1 MFKNK
6 KQLLYR
12 FLKENKLF
20 INEVVKTKII
30 LTRSTNVS
38 IGIFDECICWGG
50 TIEGYKF
57 WLITQCNFLLFII
70 KNDVNNLFNKSL
82 VQNQLTHMI
91 SRCKNELRH
100 DKSYES
106 LIELYS
112 QYLEN

>member
-12 FLKENKLF
+12 FLKDNKLF
-20 INEVVKTKII
+20 TNKVVKTNII
-30 LTRSTNVS
+30 LRNQYDISV
-38 IGIFDECICWGG
+38 GVFDEHISWCG

-57 WLITQCNFLLFII
+57 WLTTQCDFLLFII